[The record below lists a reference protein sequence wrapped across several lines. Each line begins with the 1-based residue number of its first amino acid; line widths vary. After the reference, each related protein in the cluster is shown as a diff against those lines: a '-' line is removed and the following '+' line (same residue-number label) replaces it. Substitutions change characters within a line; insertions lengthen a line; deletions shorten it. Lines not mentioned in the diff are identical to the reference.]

1 MVSGAVGWGRG
12 VTAAY
17 RPFKPG
23 GGGSNPSGPDGASG
37 TTIGGTKVLAAAH
50 LALNQAGEGSSP
62 SGPTSLTIRRL
73 DGSRRARAGALSIP
87 SAKADWM
94 DSAPVGHAIGA
105 WESLG
110 IRLTWDQE
118 IAGSNPAA
126 PTASIP
132 CQPRHWPSGRGT
144 GLPNRT
150 GEFDS
155 RVTLSG
161 IGQR

>member
-1 MVSGAVGWGRG
+1 MAR
-12 VTAAY
+12 T
-17 RPFKPG
+17 
-23 GGGSNPSGPDGASG
+23 D
-37 TTIGGTKVLAAAH
+37 GTKVLAAAH

-87 SAKADWM
+87 SAKANWM

-126 PTASIP
+126 PTAFTPI
-132 CQPRHWPSGRGT
+132 CVTGRAAKAPVFQT
-144 GLPNRT
+144 GQA
-150 GEFDS
+150 S
-155 RVTLSG
+155 STLA
-161 IGQR
+161 

>member
-1 MVSGAVGWGRG
+1 M
-12 VTAAY
+12 
-17 RPFKPG
+17 
-23 GGGSNPSGPDGASG
+23 
-37 TTIGGTKVLAAAH
+37 LAAAH

-87 SAKADWM
+87 SAKADWV
-94 DSAPVGHAIGA
+94 DSAPVGHAIGV

-126 PTASIP
+126 PTAFLS
-132 CQPRHWPSGRGT
+132 RHWPSGKGT

-161 IGQR
+161 MGQR

>member
-1 MVSGAVGWGRG
+1 MDR
-12 VTAAY
+12 
-17 RPFKPG
+17 
-23 GGGSNPSGPDGASG
+23 ASSDRRR
-37 TTIGGTKVLAAAH
+37 TTSDGTKVLAAAH

-94 DSAPVGHAIGA
+94 DSAAVGRAIGA

-118 IAGSNPAA
+118 SAGSNPAA
-126 PTASIP
+126 PTAIYP
-132 CQPRHWPSGRGT
+132 G
-144 GLPNRT
+144 
-150 GEFDS
+150 S
-155 RVTLSG
+155 R
-161 IGQR
+161 

>member
-1 MVSGAVGWGRG
+1 MSCRKLREAGGRG

-37 TTIGGTKVLAAAH
+37 RTTNGGTKVLAAAH

-73 DGSRRARAGALSIP
+73 DCSRRARAGAFSIP
-87 SAKADWM
+87 SAKANWM
-94 DSAPVGHAIGA
+94 DSAAVGHAIGA

-118 IAGSNPAA
+118 SAGSNPAA
-126 PTASIP
+126 PTTFN
-132 CQPRHWPSGRGT
+132 PRHRPSGRGA

-161 IGQR
+161 MG

>member
-1 MVSGAVGWGRG
+1 MI
-12 VTAAY
+12 
-17 RPFKPG
+17 
-23 GGGSNPSGPDGASG
+23 D
-37 TTIGGTKVLAAAH
+37 GTKVLAAAH

-73 DGSRRARAGALSIP
+73 DGSRRARAGAFSIP
-87 SAKADWM
+87 SAKANWM
-94 DSAPVGHAIGA
+94 ASAAVGHAIGA

-110 IRLTWDQE
+110 IRLVWDQE

-126 PTASIP
+126 PTKIQIQS
-132 CQPRHWPSGRGT
+132 RHWPSGRGT

-161 IGQR
+161 MGQR

>member
-1 MVSGAVGWGRG
+1 M
-12 VTAAY
+12 
-17 RPFKPG
+17 
-23 GGGSNPSGPDGASG
+23 
-37 TTIGGTKVLAAAH
+37 LAAAH

-73 DGSRRARAGALSIP
+73 DGSRRARAGAFSIP
-87 SAKADWM
+87 SAKANWM

-132 CQPRHWPSGRGT
+132 FHPRHWPSGKGT

-161 IGQR
+161 MG